1 MMIRFLFFY
10 FSWRFK
16 LNSIYLGILK
26 SIAPAIIQ
34 ILRAEAAKSDNA
46 IDDKL
51 VNILESILKEFK
63 LI

>member
-1 MMIRFLFFY
+1 M
-10 FSWRFK
+10 
-16 LNSIYLGILK
+16 NTVYLGILK

-34 ILRAEAAKSDNA
+34 ILRTEASKSDNT

-51 VNILESILKEFK
+51 VNVLESILKEFK